1 MTDTNPSGL
10 PNAEKMAA
18 NHIRNLI
25 IKSVCPVL
33 KNIRPLPDNV
43 EDFKNEFGAIGLSF
57 NVDNVSIMNKY
68 LFKHSFRNVN
78 FEIVIFFFKLSFTMW
93 LPAHWAK

>member
-33 KNIRPLPDNV
+33 RNIQPSPDNV
-43 EDFKNEFGAIGLSF
+43 DDFKNDF
-57 NVDNVSIMNKY
+57 VTVSWGHRPAGGIRSLGQTINRFKY
-68 LFKHSFRNVN
+68 KQLKKVKS
-78 FEIVIFFFKLSFTMW
+78 
-93 LPAHWAK
+93 